1 MKPLIV
7 NVFTI
12 RPKVLCKTAQSA
24 MQNGPKCTAKWAVSE
39 DEMGRFARRVVIEGI
54 AGAVSGLAAMSL
66 SGSRAYLHRCRH
78 EAAPYSLTR
87 CLDVG
92 TLNSTTLDMALVPC
106 TTDTQMRALPF
117 FRLLSAFSMAV

>member
-7 NVFTI
+7 NVFAI
-12 RPKVLCKTAQSA
+12 RPKVRCKTARNA
-24 MQNGPKCTAKWAVSE
+24 LRNGPVRKMKWAVSQCIS
-39 DEMGRFARRVVIEGI
+39 GRFARRVVVEGI

-66 SGSRAYLHRCRH
+66 LGSRVHFRRCRH
-78 EAAPYSLTR
+78 EAAAYSLTR

>member
-1 MKPLIV
+1 M
-7 NVFTI
+7 
-12 RPKVLCKTAQSA
+12 
-24 MQNGPKCTAKWAVSE
+24 KWAVSE

-66 SGSRAYLHRCRH
+66 SGSRAYLHRGRH
-78 EAAPYSLTR
+78 EAVPYSLTR

>member
-1 MKPLIV
+1 M
-7 NVFTI
+7 
-12 RPKVLCKTAQSA
+12 
-24 MQNGPKCTAKWAVSE
+24 KWAVSQCIS
-39 DEMGRFARRVVIEGI
+39 GRFARRAAI
-54 AGAVSGLAAMSL
+54 ADIARAASMAAAMFFW
-66 SGSRAYLHRCRH
+66 GSRGYAHRCRH
-78 EAAPYSLTR
+78 EAVPYSLTR

>member
-1 MKPLIV
+1 M
-7 NVFTI
+7 
-12 RPKVLCKTAQSA
+12 
-24 MQNGPKCTAKWAVSE
+24 KWAVSQCIS
-39 DEMGRFARRVVIEGI
+39 GRFARRVIIEGI
-54 AGAVSGLAAMSL
+54 AGAVSGLAVMSL
-66 SGSRAYLHRCRH
+66 LGSRAYLHRCRH
-78 EAAPYSLTR
+78 EAAPCYLTR